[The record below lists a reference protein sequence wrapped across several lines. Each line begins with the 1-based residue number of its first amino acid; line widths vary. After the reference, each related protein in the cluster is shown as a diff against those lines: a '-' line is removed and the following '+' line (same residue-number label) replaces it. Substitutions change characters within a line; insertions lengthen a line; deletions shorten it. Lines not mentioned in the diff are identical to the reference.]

1 LPRGILKRMK
11 QLSII
16 LGFPEPDRALSTLLP
31 EHRLYAAILVQAV
44 QDALGKGLTNNYLKA
59 QARHWLGLDLERWY
73 PHFEE
78 EPIAFEEVCEILEL
92 CPKTVHRALREL
104 DGDKYQLKRRKIIT
118 KLEGLLGWD

>member
-1 LPRGILKRMK
+1 MK
-11 QLSII
+11 HLIAL
-16 LGFPEPDRALSTLLP
+16 LGFPDADRPIPTLLP

-44 QDALGKGLTNNYLKA
+44 QDALGKGFSEKHIKLE
-59 QARHWLGLDLERWY
+59 ARFWLGLDLEKWY
-73 PHFEE
+73 PNFKE

>member
-1 LPRGILKRMK
+1 MR

-16 LGFPEPDRALSTLLP
+16 LGFPDPDRTSSTLLP

-44 QDALGKGLTNNYLKA
+44 QDALGKGLTDRYLKV

-92 CPKTVHRALREL
+92 CPNTVHRALKEL
-104 DGDKYQLKRRKIIT
+104 DGDKYQMKRRKVIT
-118 KLEGLLGWD
+118 RLGELLGWD